1 MFGRKR
7 YVVVEEDRSGAGW
20 AVLIAVFVVISAI
33 IAFAHVI
40 LAVGLGYCGF
50 LLARH
55 IVSSQ
60 QNTTDGSK
68 LLIYL
73 VCVAGL
79 GGLGFLG
86 GRAISQGVLGNKSE
100 QSESSAPA
108 QYAAAAPADVAEAPA
123 TAPAEPGGVEAAP
136 SPEIGGNTSNARVE
150 DAPAPR
156 TYQGEI
162 FYVTVGESYLRS
174 GENSVLDVAIPGDSE
189 MVFRG
194 TCSSACSNLDL
205 TVLDA
210 SGNSIV
216 HDSDGDAI
224 PAVAVS
230 NKATTEINVKVRV
243 NMIACSTSICAFRVD
258 LLQKSGQPSPNSPTV
273 PATEPL
279 PSASSSVAPTSQSS
293 P

>member
-7 YVVVEEDRSGAGW
+7 YIVVEEDRSGAFW
-20 AVLIAVFVVISAI
+20 VALVAVCVVLYTIIS
-33 IAFAHVI
+33 FAHVI
-40 LAVGLGYCGF
+40 LAAGLGYCGF

-60 QNTTDGSK
+60 QNPTDGSK
-68 LLIYL
+68 LLVYL
-73 VCVAGL
+73 VCIAGL

-86 GRAISQGVLGNKSE
+86 GKAISHSLLDRKSE
-100 QSESSAPA
+100 QSESSAPGPD
-108 QYAAAAPADVAEAPA
+108 YAAAAPADAAAAPAEAYAAEAPA

-136 SPEIGGNTSNARVE
+136 SSEIGGNTSDARVE

-156 TYQGEI
+156 TKQGEI

-174 GENSVLDVAIPGDSE
+174 DESSLLDVAIPGDSE

-216 HDSDGDAI
+216 HDSDSDAI

-243 NMIACSTSICAFRVD
+243 SMIACSTSTCAFRVD
-258 LLQKSGQPSPNSPTV
+258 LLQNSGQPNPNSPTV
-273 PATEPL
+273 PAT
-279 PSASSSVAPTSQSS
+279 
-293 P
+293 